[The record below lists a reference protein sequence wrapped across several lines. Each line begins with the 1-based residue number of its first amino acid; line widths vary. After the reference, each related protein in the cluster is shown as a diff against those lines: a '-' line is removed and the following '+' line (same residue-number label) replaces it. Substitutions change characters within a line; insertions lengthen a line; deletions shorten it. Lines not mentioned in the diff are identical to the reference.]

1 MLEKYNIMLLLV
13 IFKNMTLK
21 KYRTIKLIV
30 VFAIAFIFSQ
40 SIINKNFVVP
50 LVTLAV
56 SSLLLIQLRKKVTDI
71 VADERDYTNGGKAAL
86 LAMQIYSWVAVMA
99 MFILYSFRDLNPM
112 YEPVGMTLAYS
123 TCLLMIIYSV
133 VFSIYNKS
141 GFKEN
146 KWRIIVAISILAL
159 FLIFFSIRLFS
170 GEDNWMCQNGEWI
183 KHGNPSF
190 PAPTIEC
197 K

>member
-1 MLEKYNIMLLLV
+1 
-13 IFKNMTLK
+13 MTLK

-30 VFAIAFIFSQ
+30 IFVIAFIFSQ
-40 SIINKNFVVP
+40 SIINKNFIVP

-71 VADERDYTNGGKAAL
+71 VADERDYINGGKAAL

-123 TCLLMIIYSV
+123 TCLLIIIYSV

-159 FLIFFSIRLFS
+159 FLVFFSIRLFS
-170 GEDNWMCQNGEWI
+170 GEDNWICQSGEWI

>member
-1 MLEKYNIMLLLV
+1 
-13 IFKNMTLK
+13 MTLK
-21 KYRTIKLIV
+21 RYRTIKLAIV
-30 VFAIAFIFSQ
+30 FVIAFIFSQ
-40 SIINKNFVVP
+40 SIINKNYIIP
-50 LVTLAV
+50 LITLAL

-71 VADERDYTNGGKAAL
+71 IADERDYTNGGKAAL
-86 LAMQIYSWVAVMA
+86 LAMQIYSWVAVVA
-99 MFILYSFRDLNPM
+99 MFVLYASRDLNPI

-123 TCLLMIIYSV
+123 TCLLMIIYTV

-141 GFKEN
+141 GLKEN
-146 KWRIIVAISILAL
+146 KWRIIVSVSILAL